1 MYLLAKALFLAKSLA
16 LFLNTLKL
24 GLISLSADLE
34 VKTKFDTF
42 LDHSGAIGRR
52 YRRLDEIGA
61 PFAITIDHQTKD
73 DNTVTIRSRDSM
85 SQDRVKIA
93 DLEAILSKETK
104 FP

>member
-1 MYLLAKALFLAKSLA
+1 M
-16 LFLNTLKL
+16 
-24 GLISLSADLE
+24 
-34 VKTKFDTF
+34 
-42 LDHSGAIGRR
+42 DHSGAIGRR

-85 SQDRVKIA
+85 SQDRVNIS